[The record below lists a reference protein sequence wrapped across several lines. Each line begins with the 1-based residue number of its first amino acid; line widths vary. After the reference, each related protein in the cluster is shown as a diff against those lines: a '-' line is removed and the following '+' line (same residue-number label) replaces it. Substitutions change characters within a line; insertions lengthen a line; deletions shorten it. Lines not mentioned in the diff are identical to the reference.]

1 MPTIQR
7 TRLKPKFISMVA
19 IVSLGFVSGAIS
31 GTMAQTSAL
40 DNANN
45 SIILPPPPPQDS
57 TLAELQDKILNQ
69 INHSKNTTSDNTNI
83 DNPPNVLNA
92 LSQLSNPNNT
102 TPSNTAPKN
111 TAQKNATPNILNALS
126 SLDTTST
133 PKTIAMDAPKARITP
148 RAVGGDWDNT
158 TTLTYD
164 TTKGE
169 VSGTYT
175 GTDKLTSNGS
185 NKDLTITQGTSA
197 TRNDGSIIE
206 VTNNS
211 KINNFTN
218 PRLIILPITEH

>member
-1 MPTIQR
+1 MPTIQH
-7 TRLKPKFISMVA
+7 TRLKPKFISIVA

-31 GTMAQTSAL
+31 GTMAQTNAL
-40 DNANN
+40 KNNANN
-45 SIILPPPPPQDS
+45 NNITPPPRQDS
-57 TLAELQDKILNQ
+57 TLAELQDKILNN
-69 INHSKNTTSDNTNI
+69 INYPKNTTSNNTS
-83 DNPPNVLNA
+83 NPPNVLNA

-164 TTKGE
+164 ITTGE